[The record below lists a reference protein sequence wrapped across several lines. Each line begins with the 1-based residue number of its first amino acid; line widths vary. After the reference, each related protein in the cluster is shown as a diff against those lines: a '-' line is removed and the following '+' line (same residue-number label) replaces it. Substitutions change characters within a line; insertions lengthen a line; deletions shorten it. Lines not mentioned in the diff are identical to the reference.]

1 MTERILKNTD
11 ILLRAIERLRR
22 GDIDVVNESDLTVN
36 DIIEALKDYRE
47 ISEQY
52 LKERIK
58 GMDTLYTV
66 SKLTRSMLGRG
77 DFLSEVMEA
86 LPKAMLYP
94 EDARVMIRLA
104 DQVYQS
110 DSFVSKSQRL
120 IADIITQEGFA
131 GQITLAYANP
141 HPGRDIG
148 PFRQEEQDLLDEI
161 AAMVS
166 YFIERQK
173 TEEKLKLT
181 TKVFECIKEG
191 ICITDANGQI
201 QSVNQSFSQI
211 TGYSFA
217 DVYQQ
222 NLRMLKSGKHPQEF
236 YLDLWT
242 QLETKGNWSGEI
254 WNRRKNG
261 EVYPEWLS
269 ITKVTDDNDRVLNYI
284 GLFMDIS
291 SLKEADERILFLAHH
306 DPLTGLPNRT
316 LLRDRV
322 QQAFCQADRE
332 GTKVGFLY
340 LDLDNFKY
348 VNDSQ
353 GHPAGDKL
361 LKQVSECIRSCVRNS
376 DTVSR
381 LGGDEFAV
389 VLSNMRSPFYLAGI
403 AEKILTSVSNA
414 VSIDQQAMRVSFS
427 IGAAIYPD
435 DGEDFDTL
443 LKLADTAL
451 YEAKESGKNT
461 YKCFTPVMAQSML
474 QRVSIDKD
482 LLLAIKLNQFFLEY
496 QPQFDI
502 ASGKVIGMEAFIRWQ
517 HPKLGIIPPSRFI
530 PVAEQSSLIG
540 EIGDWVLRESCRQNK
555 IWHDAGYSLPIAVNL
570 SPCQFARYDM
580 SRLVKE
586 ALELSGL
593 PPSLLELEIT
603 ESVLSKNTEVN
614 LKIVQTLR
622 AHGVRFSIDDFG
634 TGYSSMTYLQRF
646 SVNRLKI
653 DQSFIRDVM
662 TNKDDANI
670 VTGIIKMA
678 ESMGMNTI
686 AEGVET
692 QEQCDFLRDTGCTEL
707 QGFLLGPPLSQ
718 QEMTRLLVK
727 QANQTHPAISQTIQ

>member
-1 MTERILKNTD
+1 
-11 ILLRAIERLRR
+11 
-22 GDIDVVNESDLTVN
+22 
-36 DIIEALKDYRE
+36 
-47 ISEQY
+47 
-52 LKERIK
+52 
-58 GMDTLYTV
+58 MDTIYAV
-66 SKLTRSMLGRG
+66 SKLTRSKLGRSE
-77 DFLSEVMEA
+77 FLAQVISVLPNA
-86 LPKAMLYP
+86 LLYP
-94 EDARVMIRLA
+94 EDAEVMIRLA
-104 DQVYQS
+104 GKVYQS
-110 DSFVSKSQRL
+110 DGYVPMPHRL
-120 IADIITQEGFA
+120 VADIVTQEGFA
-131 GQITLAYANP
+131 GQITLIYRNS
-141 HPGRDIG
+141 HLGLDVG
-148 PFRQEEQDLLDEI
+148 PFSQEEQALLDEI

-173 TEEKLKLT
+173 SEEKLKLSA
-181 TKVFECIKEG
+181 KVFESIKEG
-191 ICITDANGQI
+191 ISITDAHGNI
-201 QSVNQSFSQI
+201 QSVNQSFCQI
-211 TGYSFA
+211 TGYGFGE
-217 DVYQQ
+217 VYRQ
-222 NLRMLKSGKHPQEF
+222 NFRILKSGKHTAEF
-236 YLDLWT
+236 YRDMWKE
-242 QLETKGNWSGEI
+242 LEANGNWSGEI

-261 EVYPEWLS
+261 EIYPEWLS
-269 ITKVTDDNDRVLNYI
+269 ISKVTDDRGRVINYI

-353 GHPAGDKL
+353 GHPAGDQL
-361 LKQVSECIRSCVRNS
+361 LKQVANCIRSCVRNS

-381 LGGDEFAV
+381 LGGDEFGV

-403 AEKILTSVSNA
+403 AEKILASVSNA
-414 VSIDQQAMRVSFS
+414 VSVDQQFMRVSFS

-474 QRVSIDKD
+474 QRVSIDND
-482 LLLAIKLNQFFLEY
+482 LLLAIKLKQFFLEY

-502 ASGKVIGMEAFIRWQ
+502 ASGKVIGIEAFVRWQ

-530 PVAEQSSLIG
+530 PVAEQSNVIG
-540 EIGDWVLRESCRQNK
+540 EIGDWVLREACRQNK
-555 IWHDAGYSLPIAVNL
+555 VWHDAGYSLPIAVNL
-570 SPCQFARYDM
+570 STCQFARYDM

-586 ALELSGL
+586 VLESTGL

-603 ESVLSKNTEVN
+603 ESVLSKNTEIN
-614 LKIVQTLR
+614 LQVVKSLR

-634 TGYSSMTYLQRF
+634 TGYTNMTYLQRF

-653 DQSFIRDVM
+653 DQSFIRDVL
-662 TNKDDANI
+662 TSKDDATI

-678 ESMGMNTI
+678 ESMGINTI

-692 QEQCDFLRDTGCTEL
+692 QGQSDFLRETGCTEL
-707 QGFLLGPPLSQ
+707 QGFLLGPPLGQ
-718 QEMTRLLVK
+718 KEMTTLLMM
-727 QANQTHPAISQTIQ
+727 QASLAVSPSFESSGSPPASASL